1 MPGTLLAVPQENE
14 DREDFNAKTEQTADK
29 SVGALRKN
37 GTEQTEIPTAPGA
50 ALTTGRAGD

>member
-29 SVGALRKN
+29 SVAALRKN
-37 GTEQTEIPTAPGA
+37 GT
-50 ALTTGRAGD
+50 